1 MNNDTP
7 TPTERVTVVERH
19 FEIAPQAKVNH
30 DDLLITLYNVRELAV
45 AFERVYFDEMEKG
58 QQSNVFGAMSELVG
72 QAILLAQHLQAESEK
87 ASRISPPA

>member
-1 MNNDTP
+1 MS
-7 TPTERVTVVERH
+7 VTVIERH
-19 FEIAPQAKVNH
+19 FDVDPKANVNH

-45 AFERVYFDEMEKG
+45 AFERMYFDEMEKG

-87 ASRISPPA
+87 SSRVSPPA